1 MRRPLLL
8 VLILVTLGAIGAGT
22 VALLP
27 SQQKDEGRP
36 IRRAFTTEQQ
46 WIKEDITGA
55 IAGMLAPG
63 TTVDAPTVIVDHVW
77 SPGTYVPVVERLLRN
92 RPRLANAADEIDFGT
107 RTALTHL
114 KVDVL
119 LDQNERISGALRRD
133 MLSASGHESAALLVG
148 AFALRESVSLFRDV
162 RPAMSRMTA
171 HLSIAQALRGSGDPS
186 NDGRCA
192 LVILT
197 TLAGLERRA
206 MQMVDGLEQH
216 AASDTDRTWAR
227 ALRLRITGDW
237 RGLQRSDTGT
247 LLVQLEYARAVRARL
262 GTDAFLNYVDTLP
275 KSELTDWHRIA
286 LESLSFTIEAGN
298 RFTPEN
304 VDADLLEASTVW
316 SRLHG
321 GQTIDSDD
329 VIKTL
334 NDRPSPSPV
343 VEGVQGRVV
352 QVLDWGTW
360 AAFEQRQ
367 LAMSLVAVST
377 HLWGLGAN
385 SSQREWH
392 DESEARFGHLT
403 LYPIALRW
411 GAPNAEIYTKA
422 MTGAR
427 RLVENTP
434 ELVTAEEWDFLL
446 KKSGIQGV
454 EATFPLEAAWFTPAV
469 PDGTAFDL
477 EHRSLRAGCPR
488 PPTKAQAATWARE
501 QPYQHWTVWA
511 NEYLALDRG
520 KPSLDVIRRAFGSLT
535 DYDEGALLKIIDFM
549 DMTDRERIAFAGRLC
564 EISSDRC
571 DRLAQLLLI
580 SNRDP
585 EAASAYE
592 RWVTK
597 ARDRVGVSNGVT
609 WIVRYHFN
617 HGRRDRAEEIA
628 RLAADT
634 GSASGLEVLGE
645 FLDRTG
651 RYAEAE
657 TLYREIDEH
666 YDHHTVPLG
675 RFLMRQ
681 SLRTGDL
688 ALEAKAGELL
698 RPAFPGGLQRVVMHA
713 LPVTPDGGIQVAPF
727 GPRAMKTGLRA
738 DDVVIGID
746 GWRVHDGAEYQT
758 VSRLAFN
765 DTMTLTIW
773 RSGRYQELKANVP
786 ERWFGSQI
794 HDYRPPAG
802 RTQ

>member
-1 MRRPLLL
+1 MRRPFVL

-27 SQQKDEGRP
+27 SQQNDNPQP
-36 IRRAFTTEQQ
+36 IRRVFTTEQQ
-46 WIKEDITGA
+46 WIKDDIAGA
-55 IAGMLAPG
+55 IGGMLDPG
-63 TTVDAPTVIVDHVW
+63 TAVDAPPVVIDHVW
-77 SPGTYVPVVERLLRN
+77 SPDTYRPLVDRLLQN
-92 RPRLANAADEIDFGT
+92 RPRQTNAADNDFGA

-119 LDQNERISGALRRD
+119 LDQNERISGALQRN
-133 MLSASGHESAALLVG
+133 MLSASAHESAALLLG

-171 HLSIAQALRGSGDPS
+171 HLAIAQALRGSTEPS
-186 NDGRCA
+186 NDGRTA
-192 LVILT
+192 VAILT

-206 MQMVDGLEQH
+206 MQMVDVLEQH
-216 AASDTDRTWAR
+216 AASDADRTWVR

-237 RGLQRSDTGT
+237 RGLKRSDTDT

-262 GTDAFLNYVDTLP
+262 GTDAFLNYLDTLP
-275 KSELTDWHRIA
+275 ASELTDWHRIG
-286 LESLSFTIEAGN
+286 LESVSFTIEAGN
-298 RFTPEN
+298 RFTPDN

-316 SRLHG
+316 TRLHG
-321 GQTIDSDD
+321 GQRIDSTD
-329 VIKTL
+329 VIAAL
-334 NDRPSPSPV
+334 NDRPWPSPV
-343 VEGVQGRVV
+343 MQGVQGRVV

-367 LAMSLVAVST
+367 LAMSLVAVSSQ
-377 HLWGLGAN
+377 LWGLGAN

-392 DESEARFGHLT
+392 DEAEARFGRLA
-403 LYPIALRW
+403 LYPIVLRW
-411 GAPNAEIYTKA
+411 GAPTAEIYTKA

-434 ELVTAEEWDFLL
+434 ELVTAEAWDFLL
-446 KKSGIQGV
+446 KKWGDQGV
-454 EATFPLEAAWFTPAV
+454 EVPFPLEVAWFTPAV
-469 PDGTAFDL
+469 PEGTAFDL
-477 EHRSLRAGCPR
+477 EHRSLRQGCPR
-488 PPTKAQAATWARE
+488 PPTKAQAAIWARE

-520 KPSLDVIRRAFGSLT
+520 KPTLDVIRRAFGSLT
-535 DYDEGALLKIIDFM
+535 DYDEGALVKIIDFM

-564 EISSDRC
+564 EIISDRC
-571 DRLAQLLLI
+571 DRLGQLLLI
-580 SNRDP
+580 SNRDV

-592 RWVTK
+592 RWITK

-609 WIVRYHFN
+609 WIVRYHLN
-617 HGRRDRAEEIA
+617 HGRPDRAEEIA

-645 FLDRTG
+645 LLDRTG
-651 RYAEAE
+651 RHTEAE
-657 TLYREIDEH
+657 RLYRDIDEH

-681 SLRTGDL
+681 SLRTGDR

-698 RPAFPGGLQRVVMHA
+698 RPAFPGGLQPVVMHA
-713 LPVTPDGGIQVAPF
+713 LPVTPDDGIQVAPF

-746 GWRVHDGAEYQT
+746 GWRVHDGAEFQT
-758 VSRLAFN
+758 ITRLAFT

-773 RSGRYQELKANVP
+773 RNGQYRELKTSVP
-786 ERWFGSQI
+786 ERWFGSLI
-794 HDYRPPAG
+794 HDYRPPVG
-802 RTQ
+802 RRQ